1 MPDEPRL
8 RPIGWGPF
16 RLPGEARRWADAEA
30 RARNTHALAAAPA
43 SRLPAS
49 PPGGGPAPAAA
60 STAVASAPATSTT
73 PSATAVTSA
82 TSATAADS
90 EAQPASAAV
99 PPAEAAPR
107 RVMEPLTP
115 EERTMVELLAEGH
128 NVSHIAKELSIST
141 RRVTSA
147 LVTINRKTGR
157 FDQAG
162 FAELVAHLRFAESR
176 STPDPD

>member
-8 RPIGWGPF
+8 RPTGWGPF
-16 RLPGEARRWADAEA
+16 RLPGEARRWAEAEA
-30 RARNTHALAAAPA
+30 RARITHALAAAPA

-49 PPGGGPAPAAA
+49 QPGGGPAPAAA
-60 STAVASAPATSTT
+60 SSSSSASS
-73 PSATAVTSA
+73 SSAVTSA
-82 TSATAADS
+82 PPASAADT
-90 EAQPASAAV
+90 EAQPAAGV
-99 PPAEAAPR
+99 RPPAEAAPR

-115 EERTMVELLAEGH
+115 QERTMVELLAEGH

-141 RRVTSA
+141 RSVTSA

-162 FAELVAHLRFAESR
+162 FAELVAHLRLAESR
-176 STPDPD
+176 RTPDPD